1 MPIRR
6 TDRLREPLPWSEQEA
21 RPPRRARAQ
30 FRRLSAGPQPARVA
44 AELALRRS
52 YLQRVG
58 SGGEV
63 PQTVPRC
70 GHRRALCGFAR
81 VARQVPQ
88 CGGGRPRLE
97 GNPAISLVLVRAAA
111 LAGEFLRASLWLF
124 SSIQNW
130 QKKQQPVLTGQ

>member
-30 FRRLSAGPQPARVA
+30 FRRLSAGAQPARVG

-81 VARQVPQ
+81 VARRVPP
-88 CGGGRPRLE
+88 CGGRRLRRE
-97 GNPAISLVLVRAAA
+97 RNRAVSRVLVRAAV
-111 LAGEFLRASLWLF
+111 LAGGSPRARLWLF
-124 SSIQNW
+124 ASI
-130 QKKQQPVLTGQ
+130 